1 MKKFLALLLALVMV
15 FALVACGDAAEPE
28 KTEEEQTGEEAN
40 TNPEEN
46 KTEEGKTEEDK
57 TEEGKTEEGTA
68 APADGE
74 VIKLT
79 LWVGDNYPAVTEKM
93 VESFKAEYEELLGV
107 TFDITIGIQPEGT
120 VKDTVLSD
128 PEAAA
133 DVFTFADDQLFELVA
148 AGALETL
155 GDYDAE
161 VREANGAGAISL
173 ATVNDTLYAF
183 PMNVSNGYFLY
194 YNKEY
199 LSEEDVQSLDKI
211 LEVAEANGKFFAFD
225 MPNAWYLY
233 SFFKGAG
240 LEVVSPDGKVN
251 ESCNWNATDTTPTGA
266 EVYEAL
272 LAITGSKGFKS
283 LGDADT
289 VAAIKDG
296 SVIAAVNGPWNA
308 NAVQEAL
315 GDNYGCAK
323 LPTYTVAGEQY
334 QMASFAGGKLIGVSS
349 YSQNKIYALM
359 LADWL
364 TNEENQLLRFQELGD
379 GPSNINLASMPEVLA
394 NPAIAALSAQAP
406 FAVKQVVGGNFWT
419 PAAALGQNAVDGV
432 SDNIQELLDTCVEG
446 ILG

>member
-1 MKKFLALLLALVMV
+1 MKKFLALLLALAMI
-15 FALVACGDAAEPE
+15 FALVACGGTADTE
-28 KTEEEQTGEEAN
+28 KTDD
-40 TNPEEN
+40 
-46 KTEEGKTEEDK
+46 EGK
-57 TEEGKTEEGTA
+57 TEEGKTEEGKAEEGKTEEGKTEEGKTEEGKTEEA
-68 APADGE
+68 E

-79 LWVGDNYPAVTEKM
+79 VWVGDNYPAVTEKM
-93 VESFKAEYEELLGV
+93 VESFKEENEDIYGV

-120 VKDTVLSD
+120 VKDTVLND

-148 AGALETL
+148 AGALEPL

-173 ATVNDTLYAF
+173 ATVGGTLYAF

-194 YNKEY
+194 YNKEF
-199 LSEEDVQSLDKI
+199 LNEEDVQTLDKI

-240 LEVVSPDGKVN
+240 LEVVSPDGKTN

-323 LPTYTVAGEQY
+323 LPTYTVAGNQY

-379 GPSNINLASMPEVLA
+379 GPSNVNLVTMPEVLA

-406 FAVKQVVGGNFWT
+406 FAVKQVVGGNYWG
-419 PAAALGQNAVDGV
+419 PAGSLGQNAVDGV
-432 SDNIQELLDTCVEG
+432 KDNIQDLLDTCVEG